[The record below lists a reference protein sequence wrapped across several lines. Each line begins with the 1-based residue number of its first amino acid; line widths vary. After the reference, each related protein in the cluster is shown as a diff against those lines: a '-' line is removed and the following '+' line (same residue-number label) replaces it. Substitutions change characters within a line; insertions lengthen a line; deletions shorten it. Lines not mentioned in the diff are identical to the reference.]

1 MRNVA
6 KHSYIIPY
14 PAKERKSIHMANETN
29 ITIRCQGHVKDM
41 FNAVSKS
48 KPHLAKGELLEQMI
62 KSYNALDAI
71 NVDTLNVILELSKY
85 NHEYLGLL
93 IKHNKSIP
101 TNMAILMKS
110 LNEEAVCDK
119 YIKMKLGKDE

>member
-1 MRNVA
+1 
-6 KHSYIIPY
+6 
-14 PAKERKSIHMANETN
+14 MANETN
-29 ITIRCQGHVKDM
+29 ITIRCQGYVKDL
-41 FNAVSKS
+41 FNATSKG
-48 KPHLAKGELLEQMI
+48 KPNLSKGELLEQMI
-62 KSYNALDAI
+62 KSYNAFDAI

-93 IKHNKSIP
+93 VKHNKSIP